1 MIKKNLGQNIKAAN
15 AAWTFDNDVWENFD
29 DHINNS
35 IPLYQLCHKLGL
47 EISDFF
53 LEKTQTFLTSE
64 VQLELLQTNLMK
76 DTVINI

>member
-1 MIKKNLGQNIKAAN
+1 MIKKNLFQNIKAAN
-15 AAWTFDNDVWENFD
+15 AAWTFDNDVWKNFD

-53 LEKTQTFLTSE
+53 LKKTQTFLTSSSTG
-64 VQLELLQTNLMK
+64 LLQTNLMK